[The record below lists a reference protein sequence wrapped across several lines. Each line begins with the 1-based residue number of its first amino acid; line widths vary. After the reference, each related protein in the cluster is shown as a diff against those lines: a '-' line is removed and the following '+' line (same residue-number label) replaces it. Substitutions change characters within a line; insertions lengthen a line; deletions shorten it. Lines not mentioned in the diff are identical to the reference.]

1 MDLERTDFTDRVA
14 FPHNSPIAQAHQSPM
29 CSPTSPYRL
38 TPLSFGVST
47 VTRRMMRTKTTQ
59 DSLDELHLA
68 WADLLDAVS
77 NAIYDLAERV
87 WFLSIRISF
96 KVEKRRR
103 DRG

>member
-1 MDLERTDFTDRVA
+1 
-14 FPHNSPIAQAHQSPM
+14 
-29 CSPTSPYRL
+29 
-38 TPLSFGVST
+38 
-47 VTRRMMRTKTTQ
+47 MRTKTTQ